1 MDFVALATQVGAPFA
16 VAVIALVMLRDEGR
30 RNAEALRTILQE
42 QIGVMRQNAQ
52 ALSTLAELI
61 RQDHSKEK

>member
-1 MDFVALATQVGAPFA
+1 MDIVALATQVGAPFA

-30 RNAEALRTILQE
+30 RNAEALRTILTE

-61 RQDHSKEK
+61 RKDHTKES

>member
-42 QIGVMRQNAQ
+42 QISVMRQNAE
-52 ALSTLAELI
+52 ALASLAELI
-61 RQDHSKEK
+61 HQTNPKE

>member
-1 MDFVALATQVGAPFA
+1 MDIVALATQVGAPFA

-30 RNAEALRTILQE
+30 RNAEALRTILAE

-61 RQDHSKEK
+61 RQDHPKES